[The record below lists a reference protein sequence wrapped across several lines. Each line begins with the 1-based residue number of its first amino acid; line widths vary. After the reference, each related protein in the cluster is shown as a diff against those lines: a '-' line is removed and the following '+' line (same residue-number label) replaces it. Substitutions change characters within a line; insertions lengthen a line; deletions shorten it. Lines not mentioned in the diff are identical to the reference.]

1 MHEGYS
7 APFIKTFTSN
17 LGDNYFSYIYDN
29 GMPEYIILFADELMS
44 GAIDNLLRNNYFD
57 ISQCISLQKEAILK
71 CFLIKGVF
79 TVNDPLYYCGHPQVS
94 FKYGISILI
103 DFLWLYKSLTNKLLL
118 EDINYSS
125 TDNSNGGKNE
135 AMVIHS
141 ITLKSRAYTV
151 IKHSSPH
158 TKQWIG
164 FELKSINIDTNTIV
178 VFELTSFDNK
188 IIFFAS
194 KKFFFRYTG
203 PGKRASCHLFLLQA
217 WHTKFYYTQSHILI
231 LLLY

>member
-1 MHEGYS
+1 MHITTKGS
-7 APFIKTFTSN
+7 DPKMLSN
-17 LGDNYFSYIYDN
+17 
-29 GMPEYIILFADELMS
+29 
-44 GAIDNLLRNNYFD
+44 
-57 ISQCISLQKEAILK
+57 
-71 CFLIKGVF
+71 KGVF

-141 ITLKSRAYTV
+141 ITLKSRVYTV

-188 IIFFAS
+188 IIFLRRKNSSSGTLVLAKERLAIYSSYKHGIQNFI
-194 KKFFFRYTG
+194 
-203 PGKRASCHLFLLQA
+203 
-217 WHTKFYYTQSHILI
+217 ILNPT
-231 LLLY
+231 Y

>member
-1 MHEGYS
+1 MHITTKGS
-7 APFIKTFTSN
+7 DPKMLSN
-17 LGDNYFSYIYDN
+17 
-29 GMPEYIILFADELMS
+29 
-44 GAIDNLLRNNYFD
+44 
-57 ISQCISLQKEAILK
+57 
-71 CFLIKGVF
+71 KGVF

-141 ITLKSRAYTV
+141 ITLKSRVYTV

-188 IIFFAS
+188 IIFLRR
-194 KKFFFRYTG
+194 KILLQYTG

>member
-1 MHEGYS
+1 
-7 APFIKTFTSN
+7 
-17 LGDNYFSYIYDN
+17 
-29 GMPEYIILFADELMS
+29 
-44 GAIDNLLRNNYFD
+44 
-57 ISQCISLQKEAILK
+57 
-71 CFLIKGVF
+71 
-79 TVNDPLYYCGHPQVS
+79 
-94 FKYGISILI
+94 
-103 DFLWLYKSLTNKLLL
+103 
-118 EDINYSS
+118 
-125 TDNSNGGKNE
+125 
-135 AMVIHS
+135 MVIHS
-141 ITLKSRAYTV
+141 ITLKSRVYTV